1 MTELTI
7 IYAFLFVP
15 LVMLLVFYNGI
26 RVYFAI
32 APSIATYFLSDK
44 WFYVKGYDKLKLR
57 KLILAFSFSLILL
70 CPLKNVLPQWK
81 GNIDLDFIFNVTWS
95 AALVFF
101 IYILHKIASKYHSES
116 LVFFLRYYFQ
126 KEVTTDMIL
135 NVTNDITPIGK
146 ANLPTKG
153 FHLIRANVKNDSF
166 DLNVCLEKYGFQ
178 INTDSILE
186 LKYLI
191 IYGEIANKKI
201 KIETNTYKDGQV
213 SKGEIFQFLLDIFI
227 LEHFNA
233 VFDNKIDE
241 GISKNKFVKY
251 LNKNFEIITKEGSIR
266 EIHFNDLN
274 RFLDKNFTKGV

>member
-1 MTELTI
+1 
-7 IYAFLFVP
+7 
-15 LVMLLVFYNGI
+15 
-26 RVYFAI
+26 
-32 APSIATYFLSDK
+32 
-44 WFYVKGYDKLKLR
+44 
-57 KLILAFSFSLILL
+57 
-70 CPLKNVLPQWK
+70 
-81 GNIDLDFIFNVTWS
+81 
-95 AALVFF
+95 
-101 IYILHKIASKYHSES
+101 
-116 LVFFLRYYFQ
+116 
-126 KEVTTDMIL
+126 MIL

-146 ANLPTKG
+146 VNLPTKG

-201 KIETNTYKDGQV
+201 KIETNTFKDGQV
-213 SKGEIFQFLLDIFI
+213 NKGEIFQFLLDIFI

-233 VFDNKIDE
+233 EFDNKLDE